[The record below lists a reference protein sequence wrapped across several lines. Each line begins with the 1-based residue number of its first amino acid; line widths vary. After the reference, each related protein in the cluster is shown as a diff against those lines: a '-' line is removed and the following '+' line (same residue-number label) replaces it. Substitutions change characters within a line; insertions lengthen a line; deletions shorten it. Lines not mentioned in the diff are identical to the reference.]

1 MLWQKSLVQRSP
13 SGELLLDN
21 IDWQFLA
28 ERVVISAA
36 DIKLAAL
43 AGAFLA
49 RTEGGRIGMRHVL
62 AACRRELAKQ
72 GIELRGGEL
81 LR

>member
-1 MLWQKSLVQRSP
+1 M
-13 SGELLLDN
+13 
-21 IDWQFLA
+21 
-28 ERVVISAA
+28 SAA

-43 AGAFLA
+43 GAAFLA
-49 RTEGGRIGMRHVL
+49 RTEGACIGMRHLL

-81 LR
+81 E